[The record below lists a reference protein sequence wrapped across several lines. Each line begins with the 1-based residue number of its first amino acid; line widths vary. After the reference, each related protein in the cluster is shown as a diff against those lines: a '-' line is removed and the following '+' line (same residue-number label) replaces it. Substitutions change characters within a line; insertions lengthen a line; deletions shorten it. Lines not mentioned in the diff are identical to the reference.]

1 MPSLNDVKD
10 RLVIFRDERGE
21 TTSKIIAGGLV
32 IACLAGAYLT
42 GKRVERQWWRSEI
55 ASKSQAVRTIMGK
68 LSEDAPDFDERLI
81 QEWSREHVEPLKDAE
96 RKLAEAHK
104 QAQSR
109 PQETVG
115 RDACTLPAHC
125 LRDR

>member
-1 MPSLNDVKD
+1 MMHDIRD
-10 RLVIFRDERGE
+10 RLVILKDDHGAIL
-21 TTSKIIAGGLV
+21 SKIIAGGI
-32 IACLAGAYLT
+32 IASCLAGAYLT

-81 QEWSREHVEPLKDAE
+81 QEWSRERVEPLKDAE